1 LIDKILW
8 ASDGSEDSLDALTFT
23 ENLAKSFGSEILA
36 LYVIPDY
43 FEVPVLEEFPSQEL
57 DLLAAWI
64 KEKEVKGSDRLKAI
78 AVRMKDRGVKFKT
91 HITQGVPYL
100 KIIETAEEED
110 AGLIVLGK
118 GRADERN
125 ILGATALKVIRRST
139 IPILVAKKNAP
150 TEGIK
155 RIMVPT
161 DLFNIE
167 SRDLQFTLEFARKL
181 NAEIYSLTVVITGEG
196 KYPPEVVER
205 MRGNAYD
212 KLAQHIERAGL
223 EETVEP
229 VVVTAKN
236 AWVGIVNFARE
247 KNIDLVVMNTYQGGK
262 FRREEF
268 IGSVAERVVQETSC
282 PVITVKPE

>member
-1 LIDKILW
+1 MIDKILW
-8 ASDGSEDSLDALTFT
+8 ASDGSEDSLDALSFT
-23 ENLAKSFGSEILA
+23 EHLAKSMDSEILA

-64 KEKEVKGSDRLKAI
+64 KEKEIKGSDRLSSI
-78 AVRMKDRGVKFKT
+78 AAEMKDKGVKFET
-91 HITQGVPYL
+91 RITQGVPYL
-100 KIIETAEEED
+100 KIIETAEEENAD
-110 AGLIVLGK
+110 LIVLGK
-118 GRADERN
+118 GRAGERN
-125 ILGATALKVIRRST
+125 ILGATALKVIRRSSV
-139 IPILVAKKNAP
+139 PILVAKKNAP
-150 TEGIK
+150 ADGIK
-155 RIMVPT
+155 RILVPT
-161 DLFNIE
+161 DLFNIK
-167 SRDLQFTLEFARKL
+167 SRDLQLALQFAGSM
-181 NAEIYSLTVVITGEG
+181 NAEIHSLNVVITGDG

-212 KLAQHIERAGL
+212 KLAQHIEKAGL
-223 EETVEP
+223 VDKIEAVVE
-229 VVVTAKN
+229 TAKN
-236 AWVGIVNFARE
+236 AWVGIVNYAKD